1 MSSTGTYAQSGPSVA
16 RAPGNALVAA
26 AMLGLFVLAAIL
38 SAARKDITQGFD
50 EVAHVSYV
58 AQIQHDGEAAPVL
71 ETMRLLDPRTFQF
84 TGAANYLN
92 HPPMFYAL
100 LALLGPT
107 LEGHPQALFADR
119 LIDIAIA
126 ALGFAALLGLGV
138 AARLSREE
146 FYAYAVP
153 LGCIP
158 VLVPLAGAVN
168 NDNLAFC
175 GGAIA
180 MLGVWQTLTSGRE
193 SWLVLALVGVVAA
206 GWAKSTGLLLF
217 WAGRRGDR
225 VSALAQAI
233 ARYLDRRRVTLDSH
247 SPRRPTLNSCCATAA
262 RRRKRW
268 RKSRCITEAP
278 APPAGPT
285 CRGNRF
291 RLSRSTSS
299 APSSPT
305 GCRRSATATSLNYAM
320 LVIPVAAIGCAQFAG
335 LVVVAAPLM
344 ARGEKPR
351 SIFIALAPARLA
363 TRRHLRDLCDRYSY
377 GRYVATGWLMDAYP
391 RYYLPLSAI
400 VPLACLSLVR
410 RDRQRRAGRTRLLVF
425 LIAGPVIFRI
435 SAHRSA
441 RSTRRFTA
449 SSNVL
454 GSRLNRRG
462 TNMITE
468 IAQIQSSP
476 AWKRNSRPA

>member
-1 MSSTGTYAQSGPSVA
+1 VSSTGTYAQSGPSVA

-206 GWAKSTGLLLF
+206 GWAKLTGLLLG
-217 WAGRRGDR
+217 AGLVGAVIAYLLWRKRLP
-225 VSALAQAI
+225 VIWIVAASLVFALAAAPYFEYMLRYGSPTPETPAQI
-233 ARYLDRRRVTLDSH
+233 ALLTQGARAAGWSDLPRQSFAGYLIYFIGAFVADWM
-247 SPRRPTLNSCCATAA
+247 PTLGA
-262 RRRKRW
+262 RN
-268 RKSRCITEAP
+268 P
-278 APPAGPT
+278 
-285 CRGNRF
+285 
-291 RLSRSTSS
+291 
-299 APSSPT
+299 
-305 GCRRSATATSLNYAM
+305 LNYAM
-320 LVIPVAAIGCAQFAG
+320 LAIPVAAVGCAFAG
-335 LVVVAAPLM
+335 LVLSLHRLWRRRETALDVIVGA
-344 ARGEKPR
+344 G
-351 SIFIALAPARLA
+351 ALAIGA
-363 TRRHLRDLCDRYSY
+363 TFAIHVTYSY

-391 RYYLPLSAI
+391 RYYLPLIAI
-400 VPLACLSLVR
+400 VPLACLSLVASIDTPR
-410 RDRQRRAGRTRLLVF
+410 WRNGLLVF

-435 SAHRSA
+435 FGAP
-441 RSTRRFTA
+441 
-449 SSNVL
+449 L
-454 GSRLNRRG
+454 G
-462 TNMITE
+462 
-468 IAQIQSSP
+468 
-476 AWKRNSRPA
+476 